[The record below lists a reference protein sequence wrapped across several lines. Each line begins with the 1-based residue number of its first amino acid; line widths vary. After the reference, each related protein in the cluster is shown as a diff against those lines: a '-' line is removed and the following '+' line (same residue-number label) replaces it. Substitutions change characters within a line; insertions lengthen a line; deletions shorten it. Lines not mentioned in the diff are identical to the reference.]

1 MWHELLVAFA
11 IVLIIE
17 GILPFLH
24 PDGFRTTIA
33 AIGRLR
39 DGQLRTIGVASMLLG
54 IITLY
59 IVY

>member
-1 MWHELLVAFA
+1 MWHELLVALA
-11 IVLIIE
+11 LVLIIE

-24 PDGFRTTIA
+24 PDGFRTTIT
-33 AIGRLR
+33 AISRLG

>member
-1 MWHELLVAFA
+1 MTITA
-11 IVLIIE
+11 IS
-17 GILPFLH
+17 
-24 PDGFRTTIA
+24 
-33 AIGRLR
+33 RLR